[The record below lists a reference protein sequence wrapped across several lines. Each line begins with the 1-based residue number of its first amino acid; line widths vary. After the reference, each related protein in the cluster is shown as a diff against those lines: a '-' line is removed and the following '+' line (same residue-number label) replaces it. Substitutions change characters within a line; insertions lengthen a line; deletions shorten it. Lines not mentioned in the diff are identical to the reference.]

1 MPAPSSSAQAGVD
14 RVSARQSGSRHPR
27 ERWDRCLPPLFFAR
41 SCTTDAPPPPSASTA
56 YVKKKKQKKRKQ
68 CLTEC
73 PIRRIITVFFSLS
86 VCLSVCPS
94 ICLFLSLYRSILCI
108 LFSLSIF
115 LPLSA
120 SVCVS
125 LYLSFSF
132 THILH
137 FYIFLLLLS
146 FSSISRV
153 SLFLSLSIFSSS
165 GKAEKDDVEE
175 TVEEEEEE
183 KKKKKK
189 KEKEKTTKKERKK
202 RRRKEEKREDRR
214 PKSEQGRGRRRRLRC
229 PGGELARG
237 WSTTCAI
244 MAEVATKKSISVV
257 SNKKN
262 EVCGVQSNNGLIDL
276 DNITATHNKQ
286 LISLCDNNDD
296 EDDLVLTNN
305 TRNEL
310 ATEDKSLQEL
320 IENELAL
327 RICSNNGDKKKKK
340 KKKDDDDDDDDDDD
354 GDDDNDGNGD
364 GDGDDE
370 IDEVDDN
377 NDIDNQD
384 EKNRLVKMDEIE
396 EQQTGQPDTVKRILL
411 DRQEDQFR
419 VNTDFIVAE
428 LEHCALIG
436 EPYGYQNGHVSP
448 ITNVKP
454 EDGANESKK
463 EIVDFDKD
471 KIDDDDDDDDDDDKD
486 AMIMKKT
493 NDEIERERKE
503 NEKSEEKEE
512 GSIEN
517 ENDLFLRSTKTNR
530 SSEEVI
536 ANLDDVKFESDD
548 NNVDVESNRSME
560 INISKVV
567 DNSSPLSCG
576 DKYQQEEEEE
586 EEENKLIE
594 SKSFLKDTIELVET
608 DLGKDECLEKKTT
621 WTNEQEEVIMDGQ
634 QSGGQ
639 FSDNFEDPE
648 QVALTSVINDKLKTI
663 DTKESLIDNTTEYFR
678 NDENVVVGGNTT
690 NNESSAMIMDTI
702 AEVTNKVMESPQ
714 DVSSNKSRSFDD
726 VTLSQSETST
736 DAASTQEFIDMERR
750 VLSEENESNVE
761 RNVVDDDDTK
771 KMLEDDLIDRRND
784 VTLLTSYSNETT
796 REFDYDET
804 ANDSRNE
811 RFEDNDKCQMSD
823 STVLL
828 DNTEVVVSA
837 QNLAIFS
844 ESKRVESLLIDSV
857 DQSTD
862 QAHKFDSWMTVEE
875 ATRIEEDVEIEKER
889 HHEEI
894 LTIERE
900 DTNETIITDSDRST
914 QDDHLAASSP
924 RAPLATPD
932 DETSD
937 IINVC
942 DSESREE
949 KITTTSS
956 TTATATTVMSSS
968 SKGAASVTN
977 KTKKKKIEGVAGND
991 ASPNLTPRTKK
1002 TKKSKKSDLE
1012 KENISVK
1019 SSFNKF
1025 DALSKKTV
1033 LHVRSVD
1040 AGKVQQQLNS
1050 VGQNGEANQNCRSCG
1065 KVVFQ
1070 MEQTKAEGLVWHK
1083 NCFRCVQCSKQLNVD
1098 NYESHESTLY
1108 CKPHFKELFQ
1118 PKPVEESD
1126 QSVRPR
1132 KPELIIRENEPKE
1145 LPPDVVRASDKP
1157 DLGLEELSSLNVKS
1171 RFQVFEKAGTENT
1184 TNEIE
1189 RSPSQIAVKRSPS
1202 ILSKLAKFQ
1211 AKGMDIGVADESLN
1225 GIPYEESS
1233 ESEEEEAAEDI
1244 EEVETEIV
1252 KAKRTTRERPISFSK
1267 MDDIKNRWESTSQQ
1281 GRREVQR
1288 EARKEEIAGIRSR
1301 LFMGKQGKMKEMYQ
1315 QAVAGSERVT
1325 KINAAEEIQH
1335 STHARSIKERFERGE
1350 PIAASDDETDSK
1362 PKPEKA
1368 DEEVIAA
1375 GISRKSRSLFLEL
1388 DASAAKTGRP
1398 VTPVNPK
1405 TPADAPRRAR
1415 DAFMVRQVSDDV
1427 VRSSDTTEEVHV
1439 ETSDI
1444 SNKFKFFESYKE
1456 PEKQRKQFRI
1466 TPPRDGQV
1474 KQMDSPERE
1483 IYRDPDVVR
1492 ADDRVDEVV
1501 HTDTAR
1507 KMLSIFRQMEENA
1520 CKEELPEGPKPLKRF
1535 TPPPEDKFAKQT
1547 ASDSEEDEEEEGE
1560 ESEADE
1566 SAEERDPN
1574 YVRASDKVED
1584 EFLKQAQNAAR
1595 AKTLRA
1601 KFEHWEETDGKPSN
1615 HNIAEMEIAQSTG
1628 DQSSIE
1634 SASSLRARFE
1644 SLGSQTNESPR
1655 APKIKV
1661 NRFVEI
1667 QASCTDVCES
1677 CKKKVYPLEKV
1688 ETNNKIFHK
1697 QCFRCLQCNCV
1708 LRMDTFTLNN
1718 GKLYCIPH
1726 FKQLFITRGNYDE
1739 GFGVD
1744 PHKNKWATSNAN
1756 QANVSPIA
1764 VSNGDL

>member
-1 MPAPSSSAQAGVD
+1 
-14 RVSARQSGSRHPR
+14 
-27 ERWDRCLPPLFFAR
+27 
-41 SCTTDAPPPPSASTA
+41 
-56 YVKKKKQKKRKQ
+56 
-68 CLTEC
+68 
-73 PIRRIITVFFSLS
+73 
-86 VCLSVCPS
+86 
-94 ICLFLSLYRSILCI
+94 
-108 LFSLSIF
+108 
-115 LPLSA
+115 
-120 SVCVS
+120 
-125 LYLSFSF
+125 
-132 THILH
+132 
-137 FYIFLLLLS
+137 
-146 FSSISRV
+146 
-153 SLFLSLSIFSSS
+153 
-165 GKAEKDDVEE
+165 
-175 TVEEEEEE
+175 
-183 KKKKKK
+183 
-189 KEKEKTTKKERKK
+189 
-202 RRRKEEKREDRR
+202 
-214 PKSEQGRGRRRRLRC
+214 
-229 PGGELARG
+229 
-237 WSTTCAI
+237 

-276 DNITATHNKQ
+276 DNIAASNNQ
-286 LISLCDNNDD
+286 LISLCDTNDD

-310 ATEDKSLQEL
+310 GTEDKSLQEL
-320 IENELAL
+320 IESELAL
-327 RICSNNGDKKKKK
+327 RICSSNEEEEEEDS
-340 KKKDDDDDDDDDDD
+340 
-354 GDDDNDGNGD
+354 
-364 GDGDDE
+364 
-370 IDEVDDN
+370 VA
-377 NDIDNQD
+377 
-384 EKNRLVKMDEIE
+384 EKEDIE
-396 EQQTGQPDTVKRILL
+396 ETSTQPEAVKRIVL
-411 DRQEDQFR
+411 DRQEDPFR
-419 VNTDFIVAE
+419 VNADFIVAE
-428 LEHCALIG
+428 VEHCALIE

-448 ITNVKP
+448 ETNVKP
-454 EDGANESKK
+454 DPPETIDFRDEKK
-463 EIVDFDKD
+463 EEEIDEERVFDEQVQEDAVVVQKSIGDEVDRVEAAD
-471 KIDDDDDDDDDDDKD
+471 
-486 AMIMKKT
+486 
-493 NDEIERERKE
+493 
-503 NEKSEEKEE
+503 
-512 GSIEN
+512 N
-517 ENDLFLRSTKTNR
+517 ENDLFLRPDQLEDRVTEVKNFGDVKLE
-530 SSEEVI
+530 SEEIIGAERESYQVE
-536 ANLDDVKFESDD
+536 AMLSSDVK
-548 NNVDVESNRSME
+548 
-560 INISKVV
+560 
-567 DNSSPLSCG
+567 SSPVACP
-576 DKYQQEEEEE
+576 DKYQQEEESVQT
-586 EEENKLIE
+586 KSLIE
-594 SKSFLKDTIELVET
+594 TETELIEIEAE
-608 DLGKDECLEKKTT
+608 DREKKNNDLVDT
-621 WTNEQEEVIMDGQ
+621 WTDQVPDAQ
-634 QSGGQ
+634 QIGEQ
-639 FSDNFEDPE
+639 FSDNFDEAVEDAAPI
-648 QVALTSVINDKLKTI
+648 SN
-663 DTKESLIDNTTEYFR
+663 KELAAIEHSEKDVDDDRLGSKNTEYFQIAKSPAES
-678 NDENVVVGGNTT
+678 NHTIELTSPEIGNKI
-690 NNESSAMIMDTI
+690 ETI
-702 AEVTNKVMESPQ
+702 QESPQ
-714 DVSSNKSRSFDD
+714 DVSSTQSRSFDD
-726 VTLSQSETST
+726 VTPSQSEAST

-750 VLSEENESNVE
+750 VLNEESSERNLEEIKLVPDSTESPEKNGMPLLSQQASNEIVETLENEQARSKSTILVE
-761 RNVVDDDDTK
+761 K
-771 KMLEDDLIDRRND
+771 
-784 VTLLTSYSNETT
+784 
-796 REFDYDET
+796 
-804 ANDSRNE
+804 
-811 RFEDNDKCQMSD
+811 
-823 STVLL
+823 
-828 DNTEVVVSA
+828 TEVLVSDT
-837 QNLAIFS
+837 NVTIFS
-844 ESKRVESLLIDSV
+844 ETKRVETLDASEMS
-857 DQSTD
+857 
-862 QAHKFDSWMTVEE
+862 HPRKFDSWMTVEE
-875 ATRIEEDVEIEKER
+875 ATRVEEVREEDEKSMLQNER
-889 HHEEI
+889 VQDGVA
-894 LTIERE
+894 IERE
-900 DTNETIITDSDRST
+900 DTNETIKTDSDRST
-914 QDDHLAASSP
+914 QDDELASSP

-942 DSESREE
+942 DSETREE
-949 KITTTSS
+949 KITTS
-956 TTATATTVMSSS
+956 TTTTTVSGS
-968 SKGAASVTN
+968 SKSAGT

-991 ASPNLTPRTKK
+991 ASSPNLTPRTKK

-1040 AGKVQQQLNS
+1040 AGKVQQQLNA
-1050 VGQNGEANQNCRSCG
+1050 VGQNGDANQNCRSCG

-1083 NCFRCVQCSKQLNVD
+1083 NCFRCVQCSKPLNVD

-1126 QSVRPR
+1126 QPVRPR

-1184 TNEIE
+1184 NEIE

-1233 ESEEEEAAEDI
+1233 ESEEEDAAEDV
-1244 EEVETEIV
+1244 EEVDTEII

-1350 PIAASDDETDSK
+1350 PIATSDDETDSK

-1388 DASAAKTGRP
+1388 DATAAKTGRP

-1415 DAFMVRQVSDDV
+1415 DAFMGRQVSEDV
-1427 VRSSDTTEEVHV
+1427 VRSSDTTEDVHA

-1474 KQMDSPERE
+1474 KMDSPERE
-1483 IYRDPDVVR
+1483 IYRDPEVVR
-1492 ADDRVDEVV
+1492 ADDRVDEMV

-1535 TPPPEDKFAKQT
+1535 TPPPEDKFAKPT

-1560 ESEADE
+1560 ESEAEE

-1644 SLGSQTNESPR
+1644 SLGSQTTTESPR

-1667 QASCTDVCES
+1667 QAGCADVCES
-1677 CKKKVYPLEKV
+1677 CEKKVYPLEKV

-1756 QANVSPIA
+1756 SANVSPIA